1 MRWTCLNC
9 ESVNDHEGNICE
21 VCGYERYFSVDEVK
35 DLLKDNNLGKEV
47 LMSEEQEKDLKKLQA
62 NLKRASTVNK
72 KLRQENKKMTRQLKE
87 LEPAQSKLHLM
98 QAQIFSLKKM
108 NLRLK
113 IWFAF
118 SFVLI
123 LVLMMIKM
131 KLSIEFL

>member
-21 VCGYERYFSVDEVK
+21 VCGYERYFSIDEVK
-35 DLLKDNNLGKEV
+35 DILKDNSRGKDILINED
-47 LMSEEQEKDLKKLQA
+47 QEKDLKKLQA

-72 KLRQENKKMTRQLKE
+72 KLRQENKKMTHQLKE

-123 LVLMMIKM
+123 LVLLMIKM

>member
-21 VCGYERYFSVDEVK
+21 VCGYERYFSIDEVK

>member
-35 DLLKDNNLGKEV
+35 DILKDNSKGKELLV
-47 LMSEEQEKDLKKLQA
+47 SEDQEKDLKKLQS

-72 KLRQENKKMTRQLKE
+72 KLRQENKTLTRQLKE
-87 LEPAQSKLHLM
+87 LEPAQSKLNLM
-98 QAQIFSLKKM
+98 NQHIVSLRKM

-123 LVLMMIKM
+123 LVLLMIKM
-131 KLSIEFL
+131 KISIEFL

>member
-35 DLLKDNNLGKEV
+35 DILKDNSMGKDILINED
-47 LMSEEQEKDLKKLQA
+47 QEKDLKKLQA

-72 KLRQENKKMTRQLKE
+72 KLRQENKKMTQQLKE

-123 LVLMMIKM
+123 LVLLMIKM